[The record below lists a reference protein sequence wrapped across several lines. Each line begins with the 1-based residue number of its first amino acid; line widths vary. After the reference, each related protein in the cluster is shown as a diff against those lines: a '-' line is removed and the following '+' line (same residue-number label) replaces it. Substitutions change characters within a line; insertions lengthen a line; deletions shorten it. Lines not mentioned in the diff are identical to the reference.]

1 MNEMVYCWDCHRTIY
16 IYRQV
21 LPYSKQPKTK
31 KGVINTYWRIL
42 EYPMPA
48 HVPWPLDREY
58 ILYVYIYIY
67 TYDYIC
73 TMYVHL
79 SESVTIHIHMYIY
92 IHIFVMLPMHPCTVL

>member
-58 ILYVYIYIY
+58 ILYVYIYIHM
-67 TYDYIC
+67 TI
-73 TMYVHL
+73 YVPC
-79 SESVTIHIHMYIY
+79 MYIY
-92 IHIFVMLPMHPCTVL
+92 LNL